1 MIQRRL
7 SGLPTWQRNL
17 YVLWFGVFMTG
28 IGFSEVMPFLSLY
41 VDTLGHFTKNQL
53 TFYSGAAFAITFLMT
68 AIVSP
73 FWGKLADSKGRKLML
88 LRASLGMAIV
98 FLLMGVAQNIW
109 QLIFLRALQG
119 LFGGFISNANAMIA
133 TQTPKER
140 SGYALGLLV
149 TGVTGGNL
157 LGPFLGGVLASL
169 VSYRISFVIT
179 GIIFLLVFTLTL
191 TMVKEEFTPIERGA
205 SPSRKEV
212 FQMLKFPK
220 LTIVLFTTT
229 LIIQMV
235 NQSISPIVAL
245 FVRELNHGA
254 PSTTFL
260 AGLVAA
266 MPGIATMIA
275 APRFGRIGDRIGTNR
290 MIMIGFAL
298 AFIFMLPTGF
308 VTAVWQLVILR
319 FMIGISDATMLPAV
333 QTMLSKS
340 TPREITSRIFAYNQ
354 SFQSLGAVAGP
365 MLGTLVAT
373 YFDYNGIFMASAAL
387 IVVNAIIFGTNTRF
401 LRHTDDDVND

>member
-17 YVLWFGVFMTG
+17 YVLWVGVFMTG

-73 FWGKLADSKGRKLML
+73 FWGKLADSKRRKLML

-373 YFDYNGIFMASAAL
+373 YFDYNGIFMVSAAL